1 MKITGDLVCSARVLC
16 APARRERVL
25 VVAPFVQLENMDVF
39 CALVLGVERFDCSF
53 RGCLCLEI
61 RFL

>member
-1 MKITGDLVCSARVLC
+1 MKITGDLVCSARVSC
-16 APARRERVL
+16 VPARRERVL
-25 VVAPFVQLENMDVF
+25 VVAPFVQLENMNVF